1 MDNSKFKNIVG
12 EARTNEVST
21 IRFFGKVTEESTRQF
36 NAEFDF
42 LENVIRPSLIR
53 VLINSEGGSV
63 LYGMST
69 YSTIQNSVIETEC
82 IIEGMAASMG
92 SVIWAAGNRS
102 LMRDYSILMIHNPF
116 LPNSDEEE
124 ASTLVNA
131 FTQQIET
138 IYRKRFALTK
148 EQVQS
153 IMEGKTGKEG
163 TFFDAAAAVKAGII
177 PSTNILKTS
186 KQLCE
191 KVKNSISGIEDIAC
205 IQNMMEEI
213 CLKTNIESEPE
224 NKPEAVENSSL
235 EQKDNNERKN
245 MTEERT
251 ISFEYAAV
259 AASLGMKEK
268 FEPKD
273 VMARI
278 SDLINVEAKLAQ
290 TERNLSD
297 AQTVI
302 AGKDATIENLQ
313 NDFDSVNARLTVFE
327 QKAEQERNEGI
338 NKLVDDAITAGKIG
352 QENRAQWVSMAEAN
366 FALAENTLNSIPP
379 REQITR
385 EIANDP
391 ANAQAATEA
400 LKTAEDKMAEKVNSV
415 VGESFQFKKIE

>member
-1 MDNSKFKNIVG
+1 MDTSKFKNIVG

-21 IRFFGKVTEESTRQF
+21 IRFFGKVTEESTQQF

-42 LENVIRPSLIR
+42 LENVIRPSRIR

-69 YSTIQNSVIETEC
+69 YSTIQNSLIETEC

-124 ASTLVNA
+124 ASTLVKA

-191 KVKNSISGIEDIAC
+191 KVKNSISGVEDIAY

-213 CLKTNIESEPE
+213 CLKTKPEPE
-224 NKPEAVENSSL
+224 NKPEDIENPSL
-235 EQKDNNERKN
+235 KQKDNNERKN

-273 VMARI
+273 VMSRI

-313 NDFDSVNARLTVFE
+313 KDFDSVNARLTVFE
-327 QKAEQERNEGI
+327 QKAEQERNAGI

-366 FALAENTLNSIPP
+366 FALAENTLNSIPA

-400 LKTAEDKMAEKVNSV
+400 LKTAEDKMAEKVNTV